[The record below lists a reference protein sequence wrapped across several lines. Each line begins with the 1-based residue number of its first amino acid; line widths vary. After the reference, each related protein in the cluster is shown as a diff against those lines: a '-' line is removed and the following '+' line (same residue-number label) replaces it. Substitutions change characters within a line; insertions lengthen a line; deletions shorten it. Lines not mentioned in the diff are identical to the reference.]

1 MCTQP
6 QVCWAVLARVN
17 TGRGQWG
24 PQGEVGHPV
33 ALLLWDSVWPSVR
46 DSSETPTFSLQA
58 QMVEMEQAHI
68 QQLRDLAAQHQR
80 DLATEAER
88 LHGDQSQATQA
99 LESQEW
105 THQQRVKMLEE
116 QVRLGPQPPG

>member
-1 MCTQP
+1 M
-6 QVCWAVLARVN
+6 
-17 TGRGQWG
+17 
-24 PQGEVGHPV
+24 E
-33 ALLLWDSVWPSVR
+33 
-46 DSSETPTFSLQA
+46 
-58 QMVEMEQAHI
+58 EMEQAHT

-88 LHGDQSQATQA
+88 LHGARSQATQA

-116 QVRLGPQPPG
+116 QVRSGPQPPG